1 MVFFELF
8 LPTLA
13 FLMALVSLAVL
24 YWIINGCKEGA
35 FIPTYY
41 FLGFSLGAVVFMS
54 LGRVFKV
61 LYGTEL
67 FNYVLLQ
74 DLLLAYI
81 ALFLFGA
88 LWQSYEAELCVPPS
102 LIDEPE

>member
-1 MVFFELF
+1 MNFFELF

-13 FLMALVSLAVL
+13 FLMSLVSLTVL
-24 YWIINGCKEGA
+24 YWIIKSTEESS

-41 FLGFSLGAVVFMS
+41 FLGFSIGAVVFMS
-54 LGRVFKV
+54 LGRIVKT

-67 FNYVLLQ
+67 FNYALLQ

-88 LWQSYEAELCVPPS
+88 LWQSYETDLCVPPKF
-102 LIDEPE
+102 IDE

>member
-1 MVFFELF
+1 MS
-8 LPTLA
+8 
-13 FLMALVSLAVL
+13 LVSLTVL
-24 YWIINGCKEGA
+24 YWIIKSTEESS

-41 FLGFSLGAVVFMS
+41 FLGFSIGAVVFMS
-54 LGRVFKV
+54 LGRIVKT

-67 FNYVLLQ
+67 FNYALLQ

-88 LWQSYEAELCVPPS
+88 LWQSYETDLCVPPKF
-102 LIDEPE
+102 IDE

>member
-1 MVFFELF
+1 MVFFQLF

-13 FLMALVSLAVL
+13 FLLALVSLGVL
-24 YWIINGCKEGA
+24 YWIINGCKESA

-41 FLGFSLGAVVFMS
+41 FLGFSISAVVFMS
-54 LGRVFKV
+54 LGRIVRV
-61 LYGTEL
+61 LYGTNL

-88 LWQSYEAELCVPPS
+88 LWQNYETELCVPPDF
-102 LIDEPE
+102 IDSSE

>member
-1 MVFFELF
+1 MNFFELF

-13 FLMALVSLAVL
+13 FLMSLVSLTVL
-24 YWIINGCKEGA
+24 YWIIKSTEESS

-41 FLGFSLGAVVFMS
+41 FLGFSIGAVVFMS
-54 LGRVFKV
+54 LGRIVKT

-67 FNYVLLQ
+67 FNYSLLQ

-88 LWQSYEAELCVPPS
+88 LWQSYETDLCVPPKF
-102 LIDEPE
+102 IDE